1 MRQLI
6 FLICVVFSVQ
16 VVQAATL
23 EYEILDIQNGKRVL
37 IAKGKKD
44 YSVDDIQI
52 QERHHGHEVHWR
64 KTLPLEAGF
73 VVGTSIYR
81 EKHLKDF
88 GMWIKRHGKGFSWEW
103 FDMVEPGLFKKLQEG
118 GFVTVESQ
126 GQPFVEEIATIRF
139 NTDISL
145 RLNESDVIGNVTKR
159 VLIKKGSVLRL
170 GP

>member
-1 MRQLI
+1 MRQVI

-16 VVQAATL
+16 AAHAATL
-23 EYEILDIQNGKRVL
+23 EYEIFNIQNGERVL
-37 IAKGKKD
+37 IAKGKKE

-52 QERHHGHEVHWR
+52 QKRHTRYGVNWR

-73 VVGTSIYR
+73 VVGTGNYR
-81 EKHLKDF
+81 EKPLKGF
-88 GMWIKRHGKGFSWEW
+88 GLWIRRNGKGFSWDW
-103 FDMVEPGLFKKLQEG
+103 FNMVSSGQFKKLQEG

-126 GQPFVEEIATIRF
+126 EHPYVDEVGTIRF

-145 RLNESDVIGNVTKR
+145 RLNESAEIGNVTKR
-159 VLIKKGSVLRL
+159 VLIKKGSVLQF